1 MPTYSKDTDVIDLG
15 TFLCHCLVTR
25 RMSRFVSKIYQD
37 RLAPA
42 GITANDVAIF
52 DFLSAR
58 PKMTMAELAD
68 GMLMERTTLV
78 RTVKPLQDK
87 GFIETSKVPGSRREL
102 YLSLTD
108 AGREKKDEGERLWSL
123 AQGDM
128 EGRIGKDEARQ
139 LRALLLK
146 AMGDPQVEEQAQ
158 AAE

>member
-1 MPTYSKDTDVIDLG
+1 MPTYSKDTDDTELG

-42 GITANDVAIF
+42 DITANDVAIF
-52 DFLSAR
+52 DFLSFKER
-58 PKMTMAELAD
+58 MTMAELAD
-68 GMLMERTTLV
+68 SMLMERTTLV

-108 AGREKKDEGERLWSL
+108 AGRAKKIEGEQLWEM

-128 EGRIGKDEARQ
+128 ESRIGKDEARQ
-139 LRALLLK
+139 LRTLLLK
-146 AMGDPQVEEQAQ
+146 AMGDPQVEERAE